1 MLPQRIAPRLPAE
14 SCRSSANKIL
24 SSSAAIVMQAFC
36 SLEFLIRRMRQD
48 TGCHVVKIKRSDAP
62 EHESSHGR
70 VPRVPARPRAQSSS
84 KYKQQGMNMSALQFR
99 FFRDGEFYDM
109 ENFTTKGSRKRT
121 IHTTD
126 KAQTTAS
133 LEAIVLATRW
143 RTPEG
148 SEISVC
154 VRR

>member
-1 MLPQRIAPRLPAE
+1 MVEDDAATADRSATA
-14 SCRSSANKIL
+14 CRKLSLIGKL

-84 KYKQQGMNMSALQFR
+84 KYKYKGGARNALQFR
-99 FFRDGEFYDM
+99 FFSEM
-109 ENFTTKGSRKRT
+109 ENFTSKG
-121 IHTTD
+121 
-126 KAQTTAS
+126 
-133 LEAIVLATRW
+133 AIL
-143 RTPEG
+143 
-148 SEISVC
+148 
-154 VRR
+154 